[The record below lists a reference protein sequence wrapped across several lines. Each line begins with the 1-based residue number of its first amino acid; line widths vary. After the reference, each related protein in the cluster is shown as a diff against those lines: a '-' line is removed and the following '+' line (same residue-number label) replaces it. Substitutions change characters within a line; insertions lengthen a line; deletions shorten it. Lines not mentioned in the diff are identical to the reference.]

1 MPTDSDLNDQKSDE
15 QPRDDESVSGVLDTP
30 KGGDRSVPSGSS
42 ESPEAPV
49 SRPWT
54 EGTEEEKRDGAKG
67 DGETGEGGDGSP
79 NEFVV
84 NHQDRPDLNASSEE
98 EKTS

>member
-54 EGTEEEKRDGAKG
+54 EGEEEKKREGAEG
-67 DGETGEGGDGSP
+67 DGDTGEGGDGSP